1 MAARSR
7 RAGAAESKD
16 PLRLAIGSVIKT
28 WRSGIRDLTQVA
40 LSTKAGLPS
49 NAVGDLE
56 RGNRSIEGEE
66 LVRICIE
73 LDVPVLVFLEELKR
87 SLARDLGRIEQSLLE
102 QRGKRTPDW
111 EPRATEPIELE
122 DPDMYPED
130 PTFLVLAVKVAR
142 AGGRDLDIALQSVM
156 KAFSRT
162 RRDPDPEGPPPVP
175 PAIPSA
181 KKR

>member
-16 PLRLAIGSVIKT
+16 PLRLAIGSLIKSR
-28 WRSGIRDLTQVA
+28 RSGFRDLTQVA

-73 LDVPVLVFLEELKR
+73 LDVPVLVFLEELRK
-87 SLARDLGRIEQSLLE
+87 SLARDLGRIEQRLLE
-102 QRGKRTPDW
+102 QRGKRSPER
-111 EPRATEPIELE
+111 EPRSAEPIEPE
-122 DPDMYPED
+122 DPVMYPDD
-130 PTFLVLAVKVAR
+130 PTFLVLAVQVAR
-142 AGGRDLDIALQSVM
+142 AGGKGLDTALQSVVR
-156 KAFSRT
+156 ALNRT
-162 RRDPDPEGPPPVP
+162 RRDEDPDGPPPP
-175 PAIPSA
+175 LPA